1 MSMPLS
7 VPDFETLPN
16 SEDVVQISQWLRDAG
31 LSSLELSNA
40 HGTRLRI
47 SVGDYESAPAHTAP
61 LSDAPAFAHPEKA
74 PSTDIPVKAPYFG
87 NVLLCNPVTK
97 KEFAPEGSSVKAEDT
112 VAMLQ
117 IGELTVPITA
127 PRNGTVAHFVAKEGD
142 LIGYGQTVLTLLPA

>member
-1 MSMPLS
+1 MNMPLS

-16 SEDVVQISQWLRDAG
+16 SEEVVQISQWLKDAG

-47 SVGDYESAPAHTAP
+47 SVGDYEPSAAP
-61 LSDAPAFAHPEKA
+61 SAVHASPSALLHPEKA

-97 KEFAPEGSSVKAEDT
+97 KEFAPEGSSVRAEDT

-127 PRNGTVAHFVAKEGD
+127 PQNGTVAQFIAKEGD
-142 LIGYGQTVLTLLPA
+142 LVGYGQTVLTLQPA

>member
-1 MSMPLS
+1 MNMPLS
-7 VPDFETLPN
+7 VPNFETLPN
-16 SEDVVQISQWLRDAG
+16 SEEVVQISEWLKDAG

-47 SVGDYESAPAHTAP
+47 SVGNYEPTATPTSALVSPSAQT
-61 LSDAPAFAHPEKA
+61 HPEKT

-97 KEFAPEGSSVKAEDT
+97 KEFAPEGSSVQAEDT

-127 PRNGTVAHFVAKEGD
+127 PQNGTVAQFIAKEGD
-142 LIGYGQTVLTLLPA
+142 LVGYGQTVLTLQPA

>member
-1 MSMPLS
+1 MNMPLS
-7 VPDFETLPN
+7 IPNFETLPN
-16 SEDVVQISQWLRDAG
+16 SEEVVQISQWLNDAG

-47 SVGDYESAPAHTAP
+47 SVGDYEPSTTPPAAFVSPSALP
-61 LSDAPAFAHPEKA
+61 HPEKA

-97 KEFAPEGSSVKAEDT
+97 KEFAPEGSSVQAEDT

-117 IGELTVPITA
+117 IGELMVPITA
-127 PRNGTVAHFVAKEGD
+127 PQNGTVAQFIAKEGD
-142 LIGYGQTVLTLLPA
+142 LIGYGQTVLTLQPA

>member
-1 MSMPLS
+1 MNMPLS
-7 VPDFETLPN
+7 VPNFETLPN
-16 SEDVVQISQWLRDAG
+16 SEEVVQISQWLKDAG

-47 SVGDYESAPAHTAP
+47 SVGDYDPPAPPSAALASPSAQT
-61 LSDAPAFAHPEKA
+61 HPEKA
-74 PSTDIPVKAPYFG
+74 LSTDIPVKAPYFG

-97 KEFAPEGSSVKAEDT
+97 KEFAPEGSSVRAEDT

-127 PRNGTVAHFVAKEGD
+127 PQNGTVAQFTAKEGD
-142 LIGYGQTVLTLLPA
+142 LIGYGQTVLTLQPA